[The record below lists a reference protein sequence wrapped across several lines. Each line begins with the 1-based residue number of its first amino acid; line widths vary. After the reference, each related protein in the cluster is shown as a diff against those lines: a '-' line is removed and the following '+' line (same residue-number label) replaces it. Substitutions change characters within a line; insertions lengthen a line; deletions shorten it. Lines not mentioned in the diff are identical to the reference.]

1 MKKTDMDAVRD
12 ALSLDELPV
21 EQQEE
26 LLEELGELVAEGA
39 LLRAA
44 ERIPEDAK
52 AEFGRLLDQDA
63 SEEEVT
69 AFIEAHVPDADNLV
83 DETLADI
90 RNDILAVTG
99 ASQD

>member
-1 MKKTDMDAVRD
+1 MKKTDTNAMRD
-12 ALSLDELPV
+12 MLSLDELPV

-63 SEEEVT
+63 SEEEVA
-69 AFIEAHVPDADNLV
+69 AFIETHVPDADSLV